1 MTDPKLTDEAGR
13 LLALHRYGVLDSLT
27 EPNFDAI
34 TSVVQ
39 NLLAVP
45 ICAVSLVDQDRQ
57 WFKSIQGLPV
67 RETCRSMAFCDQTI
81 RARVPFVVPNARR
94 DPRFA
99 ANPLVTG
106 DPFIRSY
113 AGAPLQSPDG
123 YNLGSLCVID
133 RKPRD
138 FSAADVA
145 LLEQFSRIVVDQLE
159 LRTLAH
165 RDFLTGVLT
174 RRAFVDTAISTLHQ
188 VARGQGSA
196 AILTLDVDH
205 FKAIN
210 DSFGHPVGDDVL
222 KRISRTVGGLLR
234 PADVFGRLG
243 GEEFAL
249 LLPMVDEGE
258 AFGCAERL
266 RSAIAASVGNG
277 QPDVTAS
284 FGIAMVGHPADLDLA
299 LAAADT
305 ALYAA
310 KRGGRNRTRVAWR
323 EPAAA
328 AA

>member
-1 MTDPKLTDEAGR
+1 MTDPKLTDEPGR

-34 TSVVQ
+34 TSVVKG
-39 NLLAVP
+39 LLAVP

-67 RETCRSMAFCDQTI
+67 RETCRSMAFCDHTI
-81 RARVPFVVPNARR
+81 RARVPMVVADATR

-99 ANPLVTG
+99 SNPLVTE

-113 AGAPLQSPDG
+113 AGAPLKSPDG

-133 RKPRD
+133 REPRN
-138 FSAADVA
+138 FSPADLA

-174 RRAFVDTAISTLHQ
+174 RRAFVDTVTAALHQ
-188 VARGQGSA
+188 VARVQSSA
-196 AILTLDVDH
+196 AIVTFDVDH

-210 DSFGHPVGDDVL
+210 DGFGHPVGDQVL
-222 KRISRTVGGLLR
+222 KRVTRTVGGLLR
-234 PADVFGRLG
+234 PTDVLGGLG
-243 GEEFAL
+243 GEEFGL
-249 LLPMVDEGE
+249 LLHTADRGE
-258 AFGCAERL
+258 ACACAERL
-266 RSAIAASVGNG
+266 RLAIAASVGEG
-277 QPDVTAS
+277 QPPVTAS
-284 FGIAMVGHPADLDLA
+284 FGLAMVGHPAELDAA
-299 LAAADT
+299 LAGADA

-310 KRGGRNRTRVAWR
+310 KRDGRNRTRVAPV
-323 EPAAA
+323 EQAAA
-328 AA
+328 A

>member
-1 MTDPKLTDEAGR
+1 MTDPKLTDEEGR

-34 TSVVQ
+34 TSIVKT
-39 NLLAVP
+39 LFHVP

-67 RETCRSMAFCDQTI
+67 RETCRSMAFCDHTI
-81 RARVPFVVPNARR
+81 RARVPLVVPDAHL

-99 ANPLVTG
+99 GNPLVTG

-133 RKPRD
+133 REPRGY
-138 FSAADVA
+138 SAADLA
-145 LLEQFSRIVVDQLE
+145 FLEQFARVVVDQLE

-174 RRAFVDTAISTLHQ
+174 RRAFVDTATSALHQ
-188 VARGQGSA
+188 VARAQGSA
-196 AILTLDVDH
+196 ALLTFDVDH

-210 DSFGHPVGDDVL
+210 DGFGHPVGDQVL
-222 KRISRTVGGLLR
+222 KRVSRTVSGLLR

-243 GEEFAL
+243 GEEFGL
-249 LLPMVDEGE
+249 LLPMVGGEE

-266 RSAIAASVGNG
+266 RLAIAASVGEG
-277 QPDVTAS
+277 QPHATAS
-284 FGIAMVGHPADLDLA
+284 FGLALVEHPADLDLA
-299 LAAADT
+299 LAVADG

-310 KRGGRNRTRVAWR
+310 KRGGRNCTRIASL
-323 EPAAA
+323 EQAAA
-328 AA
+328 A